1 MFSSDQFLF
10 KSKKQ
15 VNINTR
21 KKIKN
26 NLTINM

>member
-26 NLTINM
+26 NLTKK

>member
-26 NLTINM
+26 NLAINM

>member
-15 VNINTR
+15 VNINI
-21 KKIKN
+21 KKEIKN